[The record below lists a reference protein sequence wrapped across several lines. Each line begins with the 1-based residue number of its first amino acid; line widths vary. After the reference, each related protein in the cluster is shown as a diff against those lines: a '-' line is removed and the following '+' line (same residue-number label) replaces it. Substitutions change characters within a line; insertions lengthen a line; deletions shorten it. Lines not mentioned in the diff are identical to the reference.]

1 MKNIN
6 FQQQCI
12 LSQFRELE
20 NKETTTINGGSEFS
34 ESVAYFT
41 GWLIGSYAKILKSH
55 HDDGTPYTSA
65 LGRGV

>member
-1 MKNIN
+1 MKNLN
-6 FQQQCI
+6 LKQQAI

-20 NKETTTINGGSEFS
+20 FKETTSVNGGSEFS
-34 ESVAYFT
+34 ESVAYLT